1 MLFNLMVG
9 VSSENE
15 TLVRILL
22 GVDTA
27 ILAILVI
34 CLIWWAI
41 WKLSHRK
48 KADDTDEQAGEPDYT
63 LVPKG
68 MMLLPIDYNGV
79 NVTAVREES
88 VASEAVTGS
97 ENTVEID
104 ENTVVVTKPQRKT
117 LDEAYE
123 ELSSEQKGFFDGLLS
138 YAMSKEQAIENRTKT
153 EVQVKAERKQIVRL
167 AIKRGITIAKFHLE
181 NDLMKQYRKND
192 AETKISVK
200 DTEIKVTDVAA
211 YETAKGLV
219 DVAIENNKREKEAA
233 AEARRQQRAEKRR
246 AAKQAE
252 AE

>member
-1 MLFNLMVG
+1 MLFNLLVG
-9 VSSENE
+9 LSSENE
-15 TLVRILL
+15 TLIKILL

-27 ILAILVI
+27 ILALLVV

-41 WKLSHRK
+41 WKMTHRK
-48 KADDTDEQAGEPDYT
+48 KAKETDETAGEPDYT
-63 LVPKG
+63 LVPNG
-68 MMLLPIDYNGV
+68 MMLLPVDYKGV
-79 NVTAVREES
+79 SVTAAKEEGS
-88 VASEAVTGS
+88 DAVISSETL
-97 ENTVEID
+97 VELD
-104 ENTVVVTKPQRKT
+104 ENAFVVTKPQRKT
-117 LDEAYE
+117 IDEAYE
-123 ELSSEQKGFFDGLLS
+123 ELSAEQKGFFDGLLS

-153 EVQVKAERKQIVRL
+153 EIQVKADRKQVVRI
-167 AIKRGITIAKFHLE
+167 AIKRGITVAKFHLE

-200 DTEIKVTDVAA
+200 DTEIKITDVAA

-246 AAKQAE
+246 AAKE